1 VKNLAKVNNIHVGD
15 IYKVKQLEIPRLYT
29 DKEEFLIMLVADKW
43 SVNGVALRYRWLN
56 LTTASLLRG
65 IYSSKEQAEDWLK
78 TMCGCWTLEKLDV
91 DEIHILTRQEED
103 NG

>member
-1 VKNLAKVNNIHVGD
+1 MKNLAKVNNIHVGD

-29 DKEEFLIMLVADKW
+29 DEEEFLIMLVVDKW
-43 SVNGVALRYRWLN
+43 SVNGTALRYRWLN
-56 LTTASLLRG
+56 LTTASLLRET
-65 IYSSKEQAEDWLK
+65 YPSKEQAEYWLK
-78 TMCGCWTLEKLDV
+78 TMCDCWTLEKLAV

>member
-1 VKNLAKVNNIHVGD
+1 MWVKNLTKVNNIHVGD
-15 IYKVKQLEIPRLYT
+15 IYKVKQLEILLYQCINV
-29 DKEEFLIMLVADKW
+29 EFLIMLVVDKW

-65 IYSSKEQAEDWLK
+65 TYSSKEQAEDWLK

-91 DEIHILTRQEED
+91 DEIHI
-103 NG
+103 